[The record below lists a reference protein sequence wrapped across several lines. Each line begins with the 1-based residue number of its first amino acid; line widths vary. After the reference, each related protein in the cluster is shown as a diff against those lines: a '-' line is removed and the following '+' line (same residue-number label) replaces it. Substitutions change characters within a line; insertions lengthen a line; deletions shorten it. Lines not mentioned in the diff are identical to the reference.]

1 MTEKKKKRI
10 AKAIEE
16 MDRLAKKAEEAR
28 KKIPG
33 ADKFNSTEALMRFRY
48 GEDGKNAEDGPRRK
62 RHA

>member
-1 MTEKKKKRI
+1 MTEKRKKQI
-10 AKAIEE
+10 AKVFEE
-16 MDRLAKKAEEAR
+16 IDRLAKKAEEAR

-48 GEDGKNAEDGPRRK
+48 GEDGKDTEDGPRRK

>member
-1 MTEKKKKRI
+1 MTEKRKKQI
-10 AKAIEE
+10 ARVFEE
-16 MDRLAKKAEEAR
+16 IDRLAKKAEEAR

-48 GEDGKNAEDGPRRK
+48 GEDGTDREDGPRRE